1 MLQAW
6 KYVGK
11 DYFGLRI
18 SFIPNDIP
26 ESFCGPDDK
35 YIQIAHFTI
44 KEEDSAAIDASDLLP
59 IGRKEVIVV
68 GLECK
73 NTKPSLT
80 AQIACLKF
88 TDIPLNLNEQNDI
101 QVSFWANA
109 PANEE
114 YDFTEGGESKYHVM
128 SNGVLIAPEEVKKCE
143 RISKKN
149 QRKVKNGSQERKL
162 VVGHK
167 ENEFGFSINKLEIF
181 KFPESQENR
190 E

>member
-1 MLQAW
+1 MRCEIVICHNHNFTTSQ
-6 KYVGK
+6 
-11 DYFGLRI
+11 F
-18 SFIPNDIP
+18 
-26 ESFCGPDDK
+26 
-35 YIQIAHFTI
+35 HFTTLI
-44 KEEDSAAIDASDLLP
+44 K
-59 IGRKEVIVV
+59 
-68 GLECK
+68 
-73 NTKPSLT
+73 
-80 AQIACLKF
+80 
-88 TDIPLNLNEQNDI
+88 
-101 QVSFWANA
+101 VSFWAKD
-109 PANEE
+109 PSNEE

-128 SNGVLIAPEEVKKCE
+128 SNGELIEPEEVKKCE